1 MTSIQSPAS
10 AQDKTAMYFVVPV
23 LPDEHG
29 IEEVRYY
36 APEPGASRWNP
47 VRPADLDARA
57 QGATADQV
65 MLYQPSRADILEH
78 TDLSA
83 DKLDTCS
90 TLYGGVARTLET
102 SIDTLPSI
110 CAFDGNGFMTVPVNP
125 GSRRGLILIFTK
137 KSGDDK
143 PAQIVKLI
151 ATTDPE
157 IKNGV
162 GS

>member
-1 MTSIQSPAS
+1 M
-10 AQDKTAMYFVVPV
+10 VPV

-36 APEPGASRWNP
+36 APQAGASQWLP
-47 VRPADLDARA
+47 VCASDLDARA
-57 QGATADQV
+57 QCASADQV

-78 TDLSA
+78 TDLGA

-90 TLYGGVARTLET
+90 TLYGGVARTLAT
-102 SIDTLPSI
+102 SIDTLPST
-110 CAFDGNGFMTVPVNP
+110 CSFDGNGFMTVPVNP
-125 GSRRGLILIFTK
+125 GTRRGLILIFTRK
-137 KSGDDK
+137 TAGDK